1 MCCIHVYSLRGF
13 YHNQA
18 ANSLVLQEAK
28 HRTVQGVPSEKV
40 VTEVMDELMAASTE
54 YLKAADYYPI
64 DDEKHAC
71 ESPIDVSFV
80 RYTHTDSPAVDI
92 R

>member
-1 MCCIHVYSLRGF
+1 MRGF
-13 YHNQA
+13 YHNHA
-18 ANSLVLQEAK
+18 ANLRAVQE
-28 HRTVQGVPSEKV
+28 VPSQKLIA
-40 VTEVMDELMAASTE
+40 EVKDELMVASTE

-71 ESPIDVSFV
+71 ESPIDANCV
-80 RYTHTDSPAVDI
+80 RYTLTHLRSISVDI